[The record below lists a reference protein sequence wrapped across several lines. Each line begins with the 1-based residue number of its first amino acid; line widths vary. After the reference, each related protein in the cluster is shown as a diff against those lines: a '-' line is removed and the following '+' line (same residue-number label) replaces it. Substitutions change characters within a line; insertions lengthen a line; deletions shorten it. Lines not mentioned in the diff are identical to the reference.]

1 MSAEPLVVE
10 FEVGVAPRQAFET
23 WTRRCATW
31 WPPSHT
37 MSGDPSAII
46 FEPRAGGRIV
56 EHGVDGDH
64 EWGEVLAWE
73 PPDRLRCLWHPFFDR
88 AEATELDI
96 TFRAGDRHGDPARAD
111 RLGAPGRRR
120 HATAHPDRGRVER
133 GDRGVRVLELRLER
147 PAELTEV
154 PTRLLQR
161 S

>member
-31 WPPSHT
+31 WPRSHT

-64 EWGEVLAWE
+64 EWGEILAWE

-88 AEATELDI
+88 SEATELDI
-96 TFRAGDRHGDPARAD
+96 TFRAVAAGTAIRLEQRGWE
-111 RLGAPGRRR
+111 RLGEAATPRRTR
-120 HATAHPDRGRVER
+120 TEGAWSVVTAAFASSSSGSHGP
-133 GDRGVRVLELRLER
+133 
-147 PAELTEV
+147 P
-154 PTRLLQR
+154 